1 MGSGAT
7 PLAFVDTETTGLDPD
22 QHEIW
27 EVAVVTWPEG
37 TEHTWLLS
45 VERLAVADH
54 YALQVGGFHH
64 RHPQGNGFLAMNGA
78 ILARDRSHL
87 AGELAQLTHDR
98 HLAGMNP
105 AFDAE
110 RLARLLRSENIAP
123 SWDYHLVDLE
133 ALVAGSFGL
142 PPPWRSTELS
152 RKLDVEPDDFERH
165 TALGD
170 CRWGVAVYEA
180 WLAQRLA

>member
-1 MGSGAT
+1 MPPA
-7 PLAFVDTETTGLDPD
+7 LAFVDTETTGLDPD

-27 EVAVVTWPEG
+27 EVAIITWPEG
-37 TEHTWLLS
+37 NEHTWLLP
-45 VERLAVADH
+45 VERLAWADAK
-54 YALQVGGFHH
+54 ALEIGGFHH
-64 RHPQGNGFLAMNGA
+64 RHPQGNGFLGMNGA

-87 AGELAQLTHDR
+87 AGELAELTHGR
-98 HLAGMNP
+98 HLAGMGP

-110 RLARLLRSENIAP
+110 RLARLLRSENVAP

-142 PPPWRSTELS
+142 PPPWRSTKLS

-180 WLAQRLA
+180 WLARDLA